1 MNIQWLGHSAF
12 KLVESTGT
20 TIITDPYKGS
30 VVGYNMPE
38 GLCADIVTC
47 SHEHDDHNYLAAVG
61 GSPIVLNQ
69 EGAFE
74 INGVHISSMECFHD
88 HHSGNRR
95 GGNLIFKFRM
105 DGVDVCHLGDIGEA
119 CSIDICSQIGSVDIL
134 LIPVGGNYTID
145 AETAKEYVDL
155 LMPDIVIPMHYRTRD
170 SVMDIEKVDSFL
182 KLFDEEQIEYV
193 NCAQS
198 FDRTDFDGENTKI
211 IVFNR

>member
-12 KLVESTGT
+12 RLVESTGT
-20 TIITDPYKGS
+20 TIITDPYDGS
-30 VVGYNMPE
+30 MVGYDMPKN
-38 GLCADIVTC
+38 LTADIVTC
-47 SHEHDDHNYLAAVG
+47 SHEHNDHNYLKAIDG
-61 GSPIVLNQ
+61 DPTILNQ

-74 INGVHISSMECFHD
+74 INGVHISSMESFHD
-88 HHSGNRR
+88 HHNGSRR

-145 AETAKEYVDL
+145 AETAKEFVDL

-170 SVMDIEKVDSFL
+170 CALDIDKVDNFL
-182 KLFDEEQIEYV
+182 KLFEEEQIVYTNSAV
-193 NCAQS
+193 D

-211 IVFNR
+211 IVFKE

>member
-12 KLVESTGT
+12 RLVESTGT

-30 VVGYNMPE
+30 MVGYDMPKN
-38 GLCADIVTC
+38 LACDIVTC
-47 SHEHDDHNYLAAVG
+47 SHEHEDHNYLAAIE

-74 INGVHISSMECFHD
+74 LNGVHISSMESFYD
-88 HHSGNRR
+88 HHNGSRR

-105 DGVDVCHLGDIGEA
+105 DGVEVCHLGDIGEA

-134 LIPVGGNYTID
+134 LVPVGGNYTID
-145 AETAKEYVDL
+145 AEMAKEFVDL
-155 LMPDIVIPMHYRTRD
+155 LMPGVVIPMHYRTRD
-170 SVMDIEKVDSFL
+170 CEMDIDKVDSFL
-182 KLFDEEQIEYV
+182 KLFDEDQITYA
-193 NCAQS
+193 NSAID
-198 FDRTDFDGENTKI
+198 FDRTDFDREDTQI

>member
-20 TIITDPYKGS
+20 TIITDPYKGEM
-30 VVGYNMPE
+30 VGYDMPK
-38 GLCADIVTC
+38 GLVADIVSV
-47 SHEHDDHNYLAAVG
+47 SHNHDDHNYVGAVEG
-61 GSPIVLNQ
+61 EYTLLNQ

-74 INGVHISSMECFHD
+74 INGVHITSMQSYHD
-88 HHSGNRR
+88 HHSGSRR

-105 DGVDVCHLGDIGEA
+105 DGVDICHLGDMGEA

-145 AETAKEYVDL
+145 AQSAKEYVDL
-155 LMPDIVIPMHYRTRD
+155 LMPDVVIPMHYRTRD
-170 SVMDIEKVDSFL
+170 CDMDIDKVDNFL
-182 KLFDEEQIEYV
+182 KLFDEERIIYA
-193 NCAQS
+193 NDAID
-198 FDRTDFDGENTKI
+198 FDRTDFDGEETKI

>member
-12 KLVESTGT
+12 RLVESTGT

-30 VVGYNMPE
+30 MVGYDMPKN
-38 GLCADIVTC
+38 LACDIVTC
-47 SHEHDDHNYLAAVG
+47 SHEHEDHNYLAAIE

-74 INGVHISSMECFHD
+74 LNGVHISSMESFHD
-88 HHSGNRR
+88 HHNGSRR

-105 DGVDVCHLGDIGEA
+105 DGVEVCHLGDIGEA

-145 AETAKEYVDL
+145 AEMAKEFVDFEEKN
-155 LMPDIVIPMHYRTRD
+155 
-170 SVMDIEKVDSFL
+170 IERL
-182 KLFDEEQIEYV
+182 REYL
-193 NCAQS
+193 
-198 FDRTDFDGENTKI
+198 
-211 IVFNR
+211 

>member
-20 TIITDPYKGS
+20 TIITDPYKGEM
-30 VVGYNMPE
+30 VGYDMPK
-38 GLCADIVTC
+38 GLVADIVSV
-47 SHEHDDHNYLAAVG
+47 SHNHDDHNYVVAVDG
-61 GSPIVLNQ
+61 EYTLLNQ

-74 INGVHISSMECFHD
+74 INGVHITSMQSYHD
-88 HHSGNRR
+88 HHSGSRR

-105 DGVDVCHLGDIGEA
+105 DGVDICHLGDMGEA

-145 AETAKEYVDL
+145 AQSAKEYVDL
-155 LMPDIVIPMHYRTRD
+155 LMPDVVIPMHYRTRD
-170 SVMDIEKVDSFL
+170 CDMDIDKVDSFL
-182 KLFDEEQIEYV
+182 KLFDEERIIYA
-193 NCAQS
+193 NDAID
-198 FDRTDFDGENTKI
+198 FDRTDFDGEETKI